1 MTLFFNIN
9 LLERKTNNDPK
20 YIIIALYKLYKKKY
34 LPKNSIEKYKPI
46 RNLGSGTSFLL
57 NPKALF
63 SDTYTD
69 IIYKAQYVRLAAR
82 RDYNLYLNYKFT
94 QLDLVLYPDINIA
107 AIKNNPLLNIKDN
120 KIQFKY
126 EDTNGN

>member
-1 MTLFFNIN
+1 MTLFFNIT
-9 LLERKTNNDPK
+9 LLETKTKNDPK

-34 LPKNSIEKYKPI
+34 LPKNNTEKYKPI
-46 RNLGSGTSFLL
+46 RNLGSGSSFLL

-63 SDTYTD
+63 LDTYTD

-82 RDYNLYLNYKFT
+82 RDYNQYLTYKSTELNLF
-94 QLDLVLYPDINIA
+94 LYPDINIS

-126 EDTNGN
+126 EDANGN